1 MPSVSEGS
9 HTGVQQFV
17 GADSKQ
23 CWQIATRFR
32 GRRQKQ
38 RKTAQ
43 AVPVVKNFIGVKTI
57 FDALSEKLSSAFSK
71 ITSRGVLNEKDIDE
85 AMREIRIA
93 LLEADV
99 SLPVVKSFIAQ
110 VKEQA
115 LGEKVVKS
123 VQPGQMVIK
132 IVHDE
137 LVKLLGAESVELNL
151 TAVPPVCILMVGL
164 QGSGKTTTSAKIANK
179 LKGRKKVMLVS
190 LDIYRPAAQE
200 QLAQLANQ
208 INVYALPVIKG
219 EKPAETTKRAINEAK
234 KGGYEVIILDSA
246 GRLHIDED
254 LMNEVVEVKKIANPT
269 ETLLVADAMIGQDS
283 CTVAKEFNEKVGVTG
298 IVLTRIDGSARAG
311 AALSMKM
318 VADVPIKFLGTGEKI
333 AEFEEFHPDRLAG
346 RILGQGDVVSLV
358 EKAMENVD
366 KDEAEK
372 MAKKMMKGKF
382 DLEDMLSQLK
392 QVQKLGSM
400 GSLLGMIPGL
410 SKFKTQIEQANIG
423 DNLVKK
429 QEAIILS
436 MTKSERRNPD
446 IIKASRKK
454 RIAAGAGVEVHEV
467 NKLLKSYEQMS
478 TMMKRMGKMGGLS
491 GMMGGAMPKMQGNPL
506 GKMLGGMGNKFPF

>member
-1 MPSVSEGS
+1 MIYLKSGL
-9 HTGVQQFV
+9 
-17 GADSKQ
+17 K
-23 CWQIATRFR
+23 
-32 GRRQKQ
+32 KM
-38 RKTAQ
+38 
-43 AVPVVKNFIGVKTI
+43 
-57 FDALSEKLSSAFSK
+57 FDALSEKLSAAFSK

-85 AMREIRIA
+85 AMREIRVA

-99 SLPVVKSFIAQ
+99 SLPVVKAFIAQ

-123 VQPGQMVIK
+123 IQPGQMVIK

-137 LVKLLGAESVELNL
+137 LVKLLGSTSSELNFN
-151 TAVPPVCILMVGL
+151 AVPPVCILMVGL
-164 QGSGKTTTSAKIANK
+164 QGSGKTTTSAKIANR
-179 LKGRKKVMLVS
+179 LKNKKKVLLVS

-200 QLAQLANQ
+200 QLAQLASQ
-208 INVYALPVIKG
+208 IGVDALPIIKG
-219 EKPAETTKRAINEAK
+219 EKPSETTKRAISEGK
-234 KGGYEVIILDSA
+234 KGGYDVIILDSA
-246 GRLHIDED
+246 GRLHIDDD
-254 LMNEVVEVKKIANPT
+254 LMQEVIEVKKIASPT

-283 CTVAKEFNEKVGVTG
+283 CTVAKEFNEKVGITG

-358 EKAMENVD
+358 EKAIENVD

-382 DLEDMLSQLK
+382 DLEDMLSQLR

-400 GSLLGMIPGL
+400 GSLLGLIPGL
-410 SKFKTQIEQANIG
+410 SKFKTQIEQAGIG
-423 DNLVKK
+423 DNLIKR

-446 IIKASRKK
+446 LIKASRKK
-454 RIAAGAGVEVHEV
+454 RIALGAGVEVHEV

-478 TMMKRMGKMGGLS
+478 TMMKRMGKMGGLGS
-491 GMMGGAMPKMQGNPL
+491 LMGKGMPNLQNNPL
-506 GKMLGGMGNKFPF
+506 NKMLGGMGNKFPF

>member
-1 MPSVSEGS
+1 M
-9 HTGVQQFV
+9 
-17 GADSKQ
+17 
-23 CWQIATRFR
+23 
-32 GRRQKQ
+32 
-38 RKTAQ
+38 
-43 AVPVVKNFIGVKTI
+43 
-57 FDALSEKLSSAFSK
+57 
-71 ITSRGVLNEKDIDE
+71 LNEKDIDE
-85 AMREIRIA
+85 AMREIRVA

-123 VQPGQMVIK
+123 VQPGQMVVK

-137 LVKLLGAESVELNL
+137 LVKLLGAENAELNL
-151 TAVPPVCILMVGL
+151 NAVPPVCILMVGL

-179 LKGRKKVMLVS
+179 LKARKKVMLAS

-200 QLAQLANQ
+200 QLAQLAGQ
-208 INVYALPVIKG
+208 IGVYALPVIKD
-219 EKPAETTKRAINEAK
+219 EKPAGTTKRAVSEAK
-234 KGGYEVIILDSA
+234 KGGYDVIILDSA

-254 LMNEVVEVKKIANPT
+254 LMNEVIEVKKIANPS

-318 VADVPIKFLGTGEKI
+318 VAGVPIKFLGTGEKI

-358 EKAMENVD
+358 EKAIENVD

-382 DLEDMLSQLK
+382 DLEDMLSQLR

-400 GSLLGMIPGL
+400 GSLIGMIPGL
-410 SKFKTQIEQANIG
+410 SKFKAQIEQANIG
-423 DNLVKK
+423 DSLVKK

-491 GMMGGAMPKMQGNPL
+491 AMMGGAMPKMQGNPL
-506 GKMLGGMGNKFPF
+506 SKMLGGMGNRFPF

>member
-1 MPSVSEGS
+1 M
-9 HTGVQQFV
+9 
-17 GADSKQ
+17 
-23 CWQIATRFR
+23 
-32 GRRQKQ
+32 
-38 RKTAQ
+38 
-43 AVPVVKNFIGVKTI
+43 
-57 FDALSEKLSSAFSK
+57 FDALSEKLSAAFSK

-85 AMREIRIA
+85 AMREIRVA

-99 SLPVVKSFIAQ
+99 SLPVVKTFIAQ

-123 VQPGQMVIK
+123 IQPGQMVIK

-137 LVKLLGAESVELNL
+137 LVKLLGSTSSELNL
-151 TAVPPVCILMVGL
+151 NAVPPVCILMVGL
-164 QGSGKTTTSAKIANK
+164 QGSGKTTTSAKIANR
-179 LKGRKKVMLVS
+179 LKNKKKVLLVS

-200 QLAQLANQ
+200 QLAQLASQ
-208 INVYALPVIKG
+208 IGVDALPIIKG
-219 EKPAETTKRAINEAK
+219 EKPSETTKRAISEGK
-234 KGGYEVIILDSA
+234 KGGYDVIILDSA
-246 GRLHIDED
+246 GRLHIDDD
-254 LMNEVVEVKKIANPT
+254 LMQEVIEVKKIASPT

-283 CTVAKEFNEKVGVTG
+283 CVVAKEFNEKVGITG

-358 EKAMENVD
+358 EKAIENVD
-366 KDEAEK
+366 RDEAEK
-372 MAKKMMKGKF
+372 MAHKMMKGKF
-382 DLEDMLSQLK
+382 DLEDMLSQLR

-400 GSLLGMIPGL
+400 GSLLGLIPGL
-410 SKFKTQIEQANIG
+410 SKFKTQIEQAGIG
-423 DNLVKK
+423 DNLIKR

-446 IIKASRKK
+446 LIKASRKK
-454 RIAAGAGVEVHEV
+454 RIALGAGVEVHEV

-478 TMMKRMGKMGGLS
+478 TMMKRMGKMGGLGS
-491 GMMGGAMPKMQGNPL
+491 LMGKGMPNLQNNPL
-506 GKMLGGMGNKFPF
+506 NKMLGGMGNKFPF

>member
-1 MPSVSEGS
+1 M
-9 HTGVQQFV
+9 
-17 GADSKQ
+17 
-23 CWQIATRFR
+23 
-32 GRRQKQ
+32 
-38 RKTAQ
+38 
-43 AVPVVKNFIGVKTI
+43 
-57 FDALSEKLSSAFSK
+57 
-71 ITSRGVLNEKDIDE
+71 LNEKDIDE
-85 AMREIRIA
+85 AMREIRVA

-123 VQPGQMVIK
+123 VRPGQMVVK

-137 LVKLLGAESVELNL
+137 LVKLLGTENVALNL
-151 TAVPPVCILMVGL
+151 NAVPPVCILMVGL

-179 LKGRKKVMLVS
+179 LKAHKKVMLVS

-208 INVYALPVIKG
+208 IGVFALPVIKG
-219 EKPAETTKRAINEAK
+219 EKPAETVKRALSEGK
-234 KGGYEVIILDSA
+234 KGGFDVIILDSA

-254 LMNEVVEVKKIANPT
+254 LMNEVIEVKKLAAPT

-283 CTVAKEFNEKVGVTG
+283 CNVAREFNERVGVTG

-333 AEFEEFHPDRLAG
+333 GEFEEFHPDRLAG

-358 EKAMENVD
+358 EKAIENVD
-366 KDEAEK
+366 RDEAEK

-392 QVQKLGSM
+392 QVQKIGSM

-410 SKFKTQIEQANIG
+410 SKFKTQIEQAGIG

-478 TMMKRMGKMGGLS
+478 TLMKKMGKMGGLS
-491 GMMGGAMPKMQGNPL
+491 AMMGGAMPGLQGNPL
-506 GKMLGGMGNKFPF
+506 GKLPGGLGKRFPF